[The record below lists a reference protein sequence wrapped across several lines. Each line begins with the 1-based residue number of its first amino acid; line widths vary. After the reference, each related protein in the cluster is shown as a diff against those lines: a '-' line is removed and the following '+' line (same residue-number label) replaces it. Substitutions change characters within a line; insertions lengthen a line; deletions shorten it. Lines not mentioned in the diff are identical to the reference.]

1 MCVVCGEI
9 RSLTLAD
16 QGVAEGHVV
25 VLGHQLSDIMAC
37 PCVCNQLS
45 QQLGYSHLVVMCTC
59 VASARYGITVVYR
72 MTVEPVGGGGGGGSL
87 PLTAL
92 HHGEGRGRDTLLTAL
107 GESGVL
113 PVDSIT
119 PKTPVTPLAALMLT
133 FDLTQTEATQYIFH
147 CVLHVC
153 SL

>member
-37 PCVCNQLS
+37 PCVYNQLS

-72 MTVEPVGGGGGGGSL
+72 MTVEPVGGGGGGG
-87 PLTAL
+87 A
-92 HHGEGRGRDTLLTAL
+92 
-107 GESGVL
+107 
-113 PVDSIT
+113 
-119 PKTPVTPLAALMLT
+119 
-133 FDLTQTEATQYIFH
+133 
-147 CVLHVC
+147 VC
-153 SL
+153 H

>member
-25 VLGHQLSDIMAC
+25 VLAHQLSDITAH

-72 MTVEPVGGGGGGGSL
+72 MTVEPVGGGGGGQS
-87 PLTAL
+87 A
-92 HHGEGRGRDTLLTAL
+92 
-107 GESGVL
+107 S
-113 PVDSIT
+113 DSIASWGGEREGHST
-119 PKTPVTPLAALMLT
+119 
-133 FDLTQTEATQYIFH
+133 D
-147 CVLHVC
+147 
-153 SL
+153 SSW